1 MSYLN
6 CRMLKLV
13 LPAIV
18 IALSSCEKS
27 VEEQVA
33 EKIRPVKTVVI
44 GDPGIGGERRLPGR
58 IESARR
64 VELAFRVAGTL
75 KELPVKEGDEVTAGA
90 VIAKL
95 DDADFKTAFDDRNAV
110 FTRTSADYKRAQEL
124 VKDGFISRVDFDKVE
139 SDFKSAKAALRQ
151 AKLDL
156 SYTTLK
162 APFSGSV
169 AQRYVQNFEE
179 VKAKQ
184 PVIALRDLDL
194 LDVKFN
200 VPENLVIRLSEEG
213 VDEEATDVPVY
224 AVFDAAPDKRFW
236 LSYKEAA
243 TRADPATQTFEVTY
257 TLPAP
262 DELEVLPGMTTT
274 VTVDLTR
281 YLDSGSVFA
290 VPVAAVVADPGLAP
304 KVWVVNPDTMT
315 VSSREVEVGMMEGNA
330 IEVLSGLNGGERI
343 VTAGAPFLVEDMK
356 VRLLPDVEQA
366 TDNLPRGPVKTA
378 PAGES
383 GSGDQG

>member
-1 MSYLN
+1 MNYFN
-6 CRMLKLV
+6 RRTLKFI

-18 IALSSCEKS
+18 IALSSCEQS
-27 VEEQVA
+27 VEEPVA
-33 EKIRPVKTVVI
+33 EKIRPVKTIVI

-75 KELPVKEGDEVTAGA
+75 KELPVKEGDEVAAGA
-90 VIAKL
+90 VIAQL

-110 FTRTSADYKRAQEL
+110 FTRTSADYQRAQEL

-151 AKLDL
+151 ARLDL

-184 PVIALRDLDL
+184 PVIALRDLNL

-200 VPENLVIRLSEEG
+200 VPENLVIRLTEEG
-213 VDEEATDVPVY
+213 VDEEVTVVPVY

-262 DELEVLPGMTTT
+262 DELEVLPGMTAT
-274 VTVDLTR
+274 VTIDLTR
-281 YLDSGSVFA
+281 YLDSGSAFT

-304 KVWVVNPDTMT
+304 KVWVVDPDTMT
-315 VSSREVEVGMMEGNA
+315 VSSREVEVGMMEGNV
-330 IEVLSGLNGGERI
+330 IRILSGLNGGERI

-366 TDNLPRGPVKTA
+366 TDNLPRGTVETA
-378 PAGES
+378 PAPES
-383 GSGDQG
+383 GNGDQG